1 MSALDTVFESP
12 IAQVASDS
20 DGIDCLVI
28 GSGTA
33 WISTN
38 GRTVKG
44 TWKKTSLTSPTRF
57 YGADGKPV
65 ALTIGQTFVQVMKT
79 TDAISFVAG
88 KPAPPP
94 DDTPRRNLPL

>member
-1 MSALDTVFESP
+1 MLMHFGPLDDGSHKHRLE
-12 IAQVASDS
+12 AQV
-20 DGIDCLVI
+20 V

-38 GRTVKG
+38 GVTVKG

-57 YGADGKPV
+57 FDRSGKPV
-65 ALTIGQTFVQVMKT
+65 TLTVGQTFIQVMKT
-79 TDAISFVAG
+79 TDPVSFVAG

-94 DDTPRRNLPL
+94 KPGPRVS